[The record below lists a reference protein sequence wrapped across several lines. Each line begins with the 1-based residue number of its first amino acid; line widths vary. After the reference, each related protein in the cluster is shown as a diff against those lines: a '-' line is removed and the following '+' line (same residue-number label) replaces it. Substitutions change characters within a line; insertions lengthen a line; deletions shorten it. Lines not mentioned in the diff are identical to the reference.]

1 MSFPLFVSRKFT
13 FSKKKSKFVSFISAI
28 SIIGI
33 ALGVAT
39 LIIALSILNGFERTI
54 TNKIIEFDS
63 HIQITSYESTL
74 PDYHNIYPKL
84 KSELSGVVKEINPY
98 ESNLA
103 IISSKKH
110 QEGLNIKGVIPKDYI
125 NHLKD
130 KIVDGKY
137 DLTNGNFPTIII
149 GKKLANKL
157 FVKVGDNVTVFAL
170 KNDKLPSYDNL
181 PNIEKFKIS
190 GIFESGM
197 SQYDD
202 LFAYVDLKAAQEL
215 FSVGDNINGYDIKL
229 KDISKIDSVTSY
241 LNKEYKYPYVIK
253 SIYQTHRNIFTW
265 IGLQKKPIPI
275 ILGLIIIVAVFN
287 IIATLLMIVLEKTNA
302 IGTLKALGA
311 KSKQIVF
318 IFLYQGFFLAL
329 WGILSGNILAYL
341 LMEIQLKYNII
352 SLPSSVYFMSTVPI
366 QLSLFNFLLVS
377 SLTLLLAIIVS
388 VLPSYI
394 ASKIKPI
401 TALRFN

>member
-1 MSFPLFVSRKFT
+1 MSFPLFVSRKFA

-28 SIIGI
+28 SIVGI

-39 LIIALSILNGFERTI
+39 LIIALSILNGFEKTI
-54 TNKIIEFDS
+54 TDKIIEFDS
-63 HIQITSYESTL
+63 HIQITSYASIL
-74 PDYHNIYPKL
+74 PDYHKIYPQL
-84 KSELSGVVKEINPY
+84 KNELSNSAKEINPY
-98 ESNLA
+98 ISKLA
-103 IISSKKH
+103 IISSKRNK
-110 QEGLNIKGVIPKDYI
+110 EGINIKGVIPEDYI

-130 KIVDGKY
+130 KIVEGKY
-137 DLTNGNFPTIII
+137 NLIDGNEPLIII

-157 FVKVGDNVTVFAL
+157 FLKVGDKVTVFAL
-170 KNDKLPSYDNL
+170 RNDKLPSYENL
-181 PNIEKFKIS
+181 PNIEKFKVS

-197 SQYDD
+197 SKYDD
-202 LFAYVDLKAAQEL
+202 LFAYVQLKSAQEL
-215 FSVGDNINGYDIKL
+215 FNVGDNINGYDIKL
-229 KDISKIDSVTSY
+229 KNISDIDSITTA
-241 LNKEYKYPYVIK
+241 LNNEFKYPYIVK

-329 WGILSGNILAYL
+329 WGILIGNLLAIL
-341 LMEIQLKYNII
+341 LMGIQLKYNVI

-366 QLSLFNFLLVS
+366 QLSINVFLLVS
-377 SLTLLLAIIVS
+377 SLTLLLAILVS

-401 TALRFN
+401 SALRFN